1 MYENI
6 IKYTHIR
13 YLSLST
19 MCTNNTVTFIDSYQ
33 THAIWSGGYK
43 EYHEEGDYQQQ
54 LRRPMNFS
62 TEYEHAYDF
71 LFMENQ
77 GRLNRARFHCGGAW
91 NRIQWNA
98 PGGKHQMVYVS
109 GELFFLSRAEFRNFT
124 MIPPV
129 FLASEFRTYSVGT
142 GDFTTHPAP
151 SGKS

>member
-1 MYENI
+1 MKLGTFKNCTQYQNPMDYNDECTK

-91 NRIQWNA
+91 NRIQ
-98 PGGKHQMVYVS
+98 
-109 GELFFLSRAEFRNFT
+109 
-124 MIPPV
+124 
-129 FLASEFRTYSVGT
+129 
-142 GDFTTHPAP
+142 
-151 SGKS
+151 